1 VSEVYQA
8 SEITQPASEAA
19 ATAPPDASS
28 GSASV
33 DNPGSYPDAA
43 PGDDFA
49 GYSDADIDAILAAED
64 QLPEPRTRQE
74 AAADTWDGAPDDPAD
89 SELATGYDGDVAAL
103 LAEEQQLPEPRT
115 RQEAAAATWDDTT
128 PPGDDDPEAFSAN
141 PATEYD
147 GDVAALLA
155 AEEQLPEPRT
165 RQEAAAATWDDTNSS
180 QDDGLDMRTD
190 GSSPSQPDTVTE
202 PPARNN
208 EGENGTPGPTEGQV
222 DGHAQN
228 GTDVPVTIEYLPPEA
243 RTVGDT
249 TPTGIGRKPTGAEIL
264 DMEGDD
270 RTESRLDRLFDE
282 MVKEAGDVSDG
293 SGAIGEAIVID
304 DRSAPGP
311 SGHPQPYHAT
321 TRTVPDHPVPPDPGA
336 SDAISSMTIIGVAA
350 AVALRHAVSALR
362 KEHKA

>member
-1 VSEVYQA
+1 MSEVYQA
-8 SEITQPASEAA
+8 SEITQPASEEPAA
-19 ATAPPDASS
+19 APPDTSS
-28 GSASV
+28 GPASA
-33 DNPGSYPDAA
+33 DNPGSYPEAA
-43 PGDDFA
+43 SGDDFA

-74 AAADTWDGAPDDPAD
+74 AAADTWDGTPDDPAGSD
-89 SELATGYDGDVAAL
+89 LATGYDGDVEAL
-103 LAEEQQLPEPRT
+103 LTEEQQLPEPRT
-115 RQEAAAATWDDTT
+115 RQEAAAASWDDTAQ
-128 PPGDDDPEAFSAN
+128 PGDDDPGSFSGD
-141 PATEYD
+141 PASEYD

-155 AEEQLPEPRT
+155 AEEQLPEPRP

-180 QDDGLDMRTD
+180 QDDGLDTRTD
-190 GSSPSQPDTVTE
+190 GSSPSQPDAVTE

-208 EGENGTPGPTEGQV
+208 EGEKGTPGSTEGQV
-222 DGHAQN
+222 NGHAQD

-264 DMEGDD
+264 DMESDD

-282 MVKEAGDVSDG
+282 MVKEADDVSDG
-293 SGAIGEAIVID
+293 SGAVGEAIVID

-311 SGHPQPYHAT
+311 SGHSQPYHAT
-321 TRTVPDHPVPPDPGA
+321 TSTAPDHPAPPDPGA

>member
-8 SEITQPASEAA
+8 SEITQPASEAP
-19 ATAPPDASS
+19 ATAPPDTSS
-28 GSASV
+28 GPASA

-74 AAADTWDGAPDDPAD
+74 AAA
-89 SELATGYDGDVAAL
+89 
-103 LAEEQQLPEPRT
+103 
-115 RQEAAAATWDDTT
+115 
-128 PPGDDDPEAFSAN
+128 
-141 PATEYD
+141 
-147 GDVAALLA
+147 
-155 AEEQLPEPRT
+155 
-165 RQEAAAATWDDTNSS
+165 ATWDDTNSS
-180 QDDGLDMRTD
+180 QDDGLDTRTD
-190 GSSPSQPDTVTE
+190 GSRPSQPDAVTE

-208 EGENGTPGPTEGQV
+208 EGENGTPGPAEGRV

-228 GTDVPVTIEYLPPEA
+228 STDVPVTIEYLPPEA

-270 RTESRLDRLFDE
+270 RSESRLDRLFDE
-282 MVKEAGDVSDG
+282 MVKEADDVSDG

-311 SGHPQPYHAT
+311 SGHSQPYHAT
-321 TRTVPDHPVPPDPGA
+321 TRTAPDHPVTPDPGA